1 MATYRI
7 AVSQP
12 GHEIMETSRHTSP
25 TILAVAILA
34 AGAFLLQQ
42 NGFFNGAFRT
52 EILARVD
59 AADVVSGVD
68 MAVTARNVDSAQTAS
83 VR

>member
-1 MATYRI
+1 M
-7 AVSQP
+7 Q
-12 GHEIMETSRHTSP
+12 TSRHRSP
-25 TILAVAILA
+25 TILTITILA
-34 AGAFLLQQ
+34 AGAFLLQH

-52 EILARVD
+52 QILARVD
-59 AADVVSGVD
+59 AADVVSGAD

>member
-1 MATYRI
+1 M
-7 AVSQP
+7 Q
-12 GHEIMETSRHTSP
+12 TSRHRSP
-25 TILAVAILA
+25 TILTIAILA
-34 AGAFLLQQ
+34 AGAFLLQH

-52 EILARVD
+52 QILARVD
-59 AADVVSGVD
+59 AADVVSGAD